1 MFSGGTKV
9 IFCLSIICYLV
20 NIVNKR
26 LLCILA
32 IRTSIS
38 HIYYSHYLLI
48 MNTKLLLKTLFAL
61 IFTLSLQAS
70 AQTPADDPHMGII
83 PAPASLVK
91 TKGVFVFS
99 QLTQVKTDNPKDK
112 TTAFLRDFLLNNR
125 HFNNKLSKYNPK
137 LKIAKGTTL
146 ILTAKGSEKLPK
158 EGYKLTIT
166 PSRITIIG
174 KGAGLFY
181 GMQTFMQ
188 LFPIVTSGTE
198 KLPCMVIEDS
208 PRFGYRGMMLDVS
221 RHFFTVPQVKKVI
234 EMLAA
239 YKINTFHWHLVDG
252 QGWRIEIKKYP
263 KLTEVGGYRYQTMFG
278 TNRDWPDSLSYGGYY
293 TQDDIRDVVK
303 FAADRFI
310 NVVPEIEMPA
320 HCEAALRAYPELKCE
335 QPADSKTNAR
345 AYNNLFCPTEQT
357 FTFLENVLTEV
368 MVLFPSK
375 YIHIGGDE
383 AGKQPWKESAFVQ
396 NLMKEKG
403 MKSEDEVQSYF
414 IQRIEKFINS
424 KGRSIIGWDEILE
437 GGLAPNATVM
447 SWTGEEGGIAAARQ
461 HHNVIMT
468 PQTTGNYFDHYQSG
482 SPQEP
487 VSFGRYATLDETYN
501 YDPVSKELTP
511 DEQKYV
517 IGTQGNLWTEF
528 VPTVAKLQYQIFPR
542 LFALSEVAWSLPANK
557 NYDNFANVRLANHFA
572 RLDAKGYNYR
582 VPTPMPVLDTMLIG
596 QRFSWA
602 PKSVVPGARIYYT
615 LNGRDPLDTD
625 LEFNG
630 NPVVFAIPAGEK
642 REFKTRVIT
651 PSGRRSIA
659 TRVLMYNRGLI
670 PAANYTANK
679 PGLSYKLYRNKFSST
694 DQLDFVTVKDS
705 AVINQLSA
713 EQFKKDNTSFGA
725 VYNGYINIPAD
736 GAYSFSQT
744 SYTDT
749 QVFIDGEKITESEP
763 VLPLAKGFHKIR
775 VKYIYTQPVLQ
786 PGAYRIRQTPLNVF
800 ITPPGDTK
808 EEIEPGMLFN

>member
-1 MFSGGTKV
+1 MTVTHLPKKV
-9 IFCLSIICYLV
+9 
-20 NIVNKR
+20 
-26 LLCILA
+26 
-32 IRTSIS
+32 
-38 HIYYSHYLLI
+38 
-48 MNTKLLLKTLFAL
+48 LFAL
-61 IFTLSLQAS
+61 SLLLALNLQTK
-70 AQTPADDPHMGII
+70 AQTPADDPQLGII
-83 PAPASLVK
+83 PAPASI
-91 TKGVFVFS
+91 TKNSGVFVFS
-99 QLTQVKTDNPKDK
+99 QLTQVKADNPKDK
-112 TTAFLRDFLLNNR
+112 TISFLRDFLLNNR
-125 HFNNKLSKYNPK
+125 HFNNKFGKYNS
-137 LKIAKGTTL
+137 KIKSTKGTTL
-146 ILTAKGSEKLPK
+146 VLTSIGADKLPK

-166 PSRITIIG
+166 PHRITIIG

-188 LFPIVTSGTE
+188 LFPVATSGTE
-198 KLPCMVIEDS
+198 KLPCVVIEDA

-221 RHFFTVPQVKKVI
+221 RHFFTVPQVKQVI
-234 EMLAA
+234 ELLAA
-239 YKINTFHWHLVDG
+239 YKINNFHWHLVDG

-263 KLTEVGGYRYQTMFG
+263 KLTQVGGYRDQTMFG
-278 TNRDWPDSLSYGGYY
+278 TNRDWPDSLTYGGYY

-310 NVVPEIEMPA
+310 NIVPEIEMPA

-345 AYNNLFCPTEQT
+345 SYNNLFCPTEET

-368 MVLFPSK
+368 MALFPGK
-375 YIHIGGDE
+375 YIHVGGDE
-383 AGKQPWKESAFVQ
+383 ANKQPWKESAFVQ
-396 NLMKEKG
+396 NLIKEKDL
-403 MKSEDEVQSYF
+403 KDENGVQSYF
-414 IQRIEKFINS
+414 IQRMEKFINS

-461 HHNVIMT
+461 KHNVIMT

-511 DEQKYV
+511 EEQQYI
-517 IGTQGNLWTEF
+517 IGTQGNLWTEY
-528 VPTVAKLQYQIFPR
+528 VPTMAKLQYQIMPR

-557 NYDNFANVRLANHFA
+557 DYSNFADVRLAKHFA

-582 VPTPMPVLDTMLIG
+582 VPTPMPVIDTMVFG
-596 QRFSWA
+596 QRFTWA
-602 PKSVVPGARIYYT
+602 PKSVVPGAKIYYT

-625 LEFNG
+625 LEYNG
-630 NPVVFAIPAGEK
+630 NPITFAIPANEK

-659 TRVLMYNRGLI
+659 TRVLMYNRGLM
-670 PAANYTANK
+670 PAVNYTANK
-679 PGLSYKLYRNKFSST
+679 PGLGYKLFKNKFTSP
-694 DQLDFVTVKDS
+694 DQLDYVTVKDS
-705 AVINQLSA
+705 AITDQLSA
-713 EQFKKDNTSFGA
+713 EQFKKDNPNFGA

-736 GAYSFSQT
+736 GAYSFSQA

-749 QVFIDGEKITESEP
+749 QVFIDGQKITEAEP
-763 VLPLAKGFHKIR
+763 ALPLAKGYHTIR
-775 VKYIYTQPVLQ
+775 VKYIYNQPVLQ
-786 PGAYRIRQTPLNVF
+786 PGAYRIRQTPLKVY
-800 ITPPGDTK
+800 ITTPGGNK
-808 EEIEPGMLFN
+808 AEINPGNLFN

>member
-1 MFSGGTKV
+1 MKLNHLPKKAF
-9 IFCLSIICYLV
+9 FAFA
-20 NIVNKR
+20 
-26 LLCILA
+26 ILFV
-32 IRTSIS
+32 
-38 HIYYSHYLLI
+38 L
-48 MNTKLLLKTLFAL
+48 TLEAN
-61 IFTLSLQAS
+61 
-70 AQTPADDPHMGII
+70 AQTTPDDPHMGII

-91 TKGVFVFS
+91 NKGVFVFS
-99 QLTQVKTDNPKDK
+99 QLTQVKVDNPKDK
-112 TTAFLRDFLLNNR
+112 TTAFLKDFLLNNR

-137 LKIAKGTTL
+137 LKSAKGTTL
-146 ILTAKGSEKLPK
+146 ILTAKGSEKSPK

-174 KGAGLFY
+174 KDAGLFY

-188 LFPIVTSGTE
+188 LFPVATSVTD
-198 KLPCMVIEDS
+198 KLPCLVIEDA

-234 EMLAA
+234 ELLAT
-239 YKINTFHWHLVDG
+239 YKINNFHWHLVDG

-263 KLTEVGGYRYQTMFG
+263 KLTQIGGYRDQTMFG

-320 HCEAALRAYPELKCE
+320 HSDAALRAYHELRCE
-335 QPADSKTNAR
+335 QPADSKTPAR
-345 AYNNLFCPTEQT
+345 SFGSLYCPTEET

-368 MVLFPSK
+368 MQLFPSK

-383 AGKQPWKESAFVQ
+383 ANKQPWKESAFVQ
-396 NLMKEKG
+396 NLIKVKNLKDEKG
-403 MKSEDEVQSYF
+403 VQSYF
-414 IQRIEKFINS
+414 IQRMEKFINS

-447 SWTGEEGGIAAARQ
+447 SWTGEDGGIAAAKQ
-461 HHNVIMT
+461 KHNVIMT

-501 YDPVSKELTP
+501 YDPVSSELTP

-517 IGTQGNLWTEF
+517 IGTQGNLWTEY
-528 VPTVAKLQYQIFPR
+528 VPTIAKLQYQIFPR

-572 RLDAKGYNYR
+572 RLDTRGYNYR
-582 VPTPMPVLDTMLIG
+582 VPTPMPTIDTMLFG
-596 QRFSWA
+596 QRFTWT
-602 PKSVVPGARIYYT
+602 PKSIVPGAKIYYT

-630 NPVVFAIPAGEK
+630 TPIVFAIPANEK

-659 TRVLMYNRGLI
+659 TRVLMYNRPLV
-670 PAANYTANK
+670 PATNYTANK
-679 PGLSYKLYRNKFSST
+679 PGLSYKLLKTKFT
-694 DQLDFVTVKDS
+694 TPDQIDFVTTKDS
-705 AVINQLSA
+705 SIVDRISA
-713 EQFKKDNTSFGA
+713 EQFKKDNLNFGA
-725 VYNGYINIPAD
+725 IYTGYINIPAD
-736 GAYSFSQT
+736 GAYNFTQA
-744 SYTDT
+744 SYNDT
-749 QVFIDGEKITESEP
+749 QVYIDGEKITEAEP
-763 VLPLAKGFHKIR
+763 ALPLAKGYHKIK
-775 VKYIYTQPVLQ
+775 VKYIYNAPILA
-786 PGAYRIRQTPLNVF
+786 PGIRVRQTSLKVTL
-800 ITPPGDTK
+800 ISPGGAKKDF
-808 EEIEPGMLFN
+808 GADMLFN